1 MCPEL
6 SLLFCRQLARA
17 RRASEIRPCRC
28 CFGGHSRRHWRIAR
42 LRPRF
47 INDNDGLIAIG
58 QRAAQ
63 LRLMVDV
70 HFKAFFSLAC

>member
-1 MCPEL
+1 LPTAGTRDG
-6 SLLFCRQLARA
+6 RQKSVHAAVVSAAIRA
-17 RRASEIRPCRC
+17 GIGA
-28 CFGGHSRRHWRIAR
+28 
-42 LRPRF
+42 LRGSAPA